1 MKGKTNMSRKRNS
14 EENARPSTKEEIEA
28 AVNACYGN
36 PKERITVDIPAIP
49 RGEEPEPIEC
59 DECEPSCLDCDC
71 DGECP
76 PPPPPPPLDPKLLEE
91 DEGTDLLVDP
101 VTSDGKPT
109 LKQFLSDCTNLKIT
123 AGDCHYW
130 SGRSSDPSIE
140 EFLKGINKK
149 IYKETQVGGYST
161 NVTIRVVQKD
171 WVNVSHIMDWYKSR
185 GFEVLNYRIN
195 NSPIN
200 MDTGV
205 IEHNFTISWA

>member
-1 MKGKTNMSRKRNS
+1 MSRKRNS

-59 DECEPSCLDCDC
+59 DECEPQRLDCDC
-71 DGECP
+71 DGCTP
-76 PPPPPPPLDPKLLEE
+76 DPVDPRLLEDHPVDICGE
-91 DEGTDLLVDP
+91 DGAGFVPGSEA
-101 VTSDGKPT
+101 SDGKPT

-130 SGRSSDPSIE
+130 SERSSDLSIE

-171 WVNVSHIMDWYKSR
+171 WVNVSHIMDWYKSK